1 MSGSRL
7 FLGAKTIVAAN
18 GDIDFSAAVLK
29 SNGSVV
35 TTYADS
41 DTAKGLADAAIVAA
55 KALADAAVADADDV
69 VSAAFLAAD
78 NIVRADFLAADTS
91 VSAAFALADG
101 VVRAEFAAADAIL
114 EGKIQSLISNING
127 PELDSF
133 TEVVAQAKGMTGI
146 SLRSSTKLP
155 LSASV
160 YADAKQPIAKEL
172 SGLTGAVLG
181 YDGWHFTNLGG
192 GKINWYVPPTIGMK
206 NSDIKALVLDNWVIN
221 PVSSVFL
228 TIYTKRISDKV
239 YTADELPLGGSGWY
253 KCKRTFIV
261 DYTKATLVS
270 GPSSFTIKIDATAPD
285 AVVSYNHKKVDMMIS
300 DVASSSKTT
309 NSSGANVDLP
319 GDEIL
324 FFSIG
329 TDSGSAAG
337 NVSTIVSA
345 FRIQQSSGVSTF
357 TFENADVLADHM
369 NKKMIALYS
378 TLYQKDIMGADKDFI
393 PI

>member
-1 MSGSRL
+1 MPGNSLYLGS
-7 FLGAKTIVAAN
+7 KTIVAAN

-29 SNGSVV
+29 SNGSIL
-35 TTYADS
+35 TTHAEVAAAAI
-41 DTAKGLADAAIVAA
+41 TAATTAATADASVRTDFA
-55 KALADAAVADADDV
+55 
-69 VSAAFLAAD
+69 AAD
-78 NIVRADFLAADTS
+78 NI
-91 VSAAFALADG
+91 
-101 VVRAEFAAADAIL
+101 VRAEFAAADNIVRAEFAAADVSVRAEFAAADVSVRADFAAADTAL
-114 EGKIQSLISNING
+114 DAKITSLLHNID
-127 PELDSF
+127 PVALDSF

-172 SGLTGAVLG
+172 SGLTGAALG
-181 YDGWHFTNLGG
+181 YDGWHFTNQSG

-206 NSDIKALVLDNWVIN
+206 NSDIKALVIDNFVIN
-221 PVSSVFL
+221 PVSAVFV
-228 TIYTKRISDKV
+228 TVYTKRIAGKT
-239 YTADELPLGGSGWY
+239 YPPDELPLGGSSWY
-253 KCKRTFIV
+253 KCRRTFIV
-261 DYTKATLVS
+261 DYPNAALVS

-285 AVVSYNHKKVDMMIS
+285 AVVSYNHKKVDMVIEEFPS
-300 DVASSSKTT
+300 RYRNAAGS
-309 NSSGANVDLP
+309 NVDLP
-319 GDEIL
+319 EDEIM